1 MAREIS
7 SLDFNLVQKLPDN
20 FIKAVQFFTFLD
32 LVSDGAEIEGFATP
46 SKNQKSIPTSLL
58 SPSNPKASQ
67 ILTSSEKEYL
77 ELAQQDIFL
86 NGQAIRDA
94 NNIERIKN
102 TSLAIRTGTQDQV
115 VMTGVNETRRVIPIT
130 PAFVHN
136 IGPSVPTGD
145 SQSNAISHQIPKGN
159 SVDDTPE
166 GIQVTL
172 TWASLRR
179 LHPFDGSSQGLVVNE
194 GPNRNDP
201 VLKIGSVRI
210 LFTLRNKN
218 NDVINTYPK
227 EVNGVSVGTYAKDY
241 RFEIP
246 KEVTI
251 SSDPNDPMKAIND
264 NFPLS
269 IEVRRLD
276 KEYRDVTGANDPF
289 AELRGE
295 RRNIYEEGDR
305 SFTTFSFS
313 GLQTFIRNNR
323 SFVTYPKSA
332 YIGLRYNTQQFPNIP
347 KRKFLIR
354 GVKVRIPGAGANN
367 SGTPTVDINNGR
379 IVYPPNYN
387 FSSLTGTRNV
397 EGNRSWTSDPVW
409 ILFAL
414 LTESYGLDINDTEI
428 DKASFY
434 EASDYC
440 SEFVTTPD
448 GQKPRYSFN
457 GVINTRRKALE
468 LIREIAALM
477 RATVF
482 YREGLIKIALDK
494 PETTISYLFT
504 NANVIDGIFNYSGID
519 RDKKFTQVNVSY
531 FNNDTQ
537 ELDQISISSDD
548 INADFKSKY
557 GINQTNIQAL
567 YTTDKHQALR
577 FGRSILYTNLLES
590 EVVTFDCGLEAAAI
604 LEPFDI
610 IKIAD
615 RLKESFRSSG
625 RIKSVTSGTVV
636 VVDDSTNTTLGSSG
650 DLFSVIDKNGGVQEV
665 SIQSVSGSTITLS
678 STLNPLP
685 QDGSIWAI
693 KTGNV
698 QHRKFRISN
707 IKQNDNFTFTI
718 TALKYDDNKYTY
730 IENNNISSSLGDA
743 PSSLLD
749 PPDAP
754 SIQFVNEQLVEVNGR
769 AQSEIEIFFAYVPKA
784 VRYQVSYKV
793 NGNGPFVDDNVLTN
807 NFKIKNNV
815 SGTYEFEIRSVN
827 AVNLISETASTS
839 TLIAEGLEGT
849 IQDVTNLTFEES
861 NDDLILR
868 FDQSPDLDVRFGGK
882 VIVKYSTI
890 TDGTAELQDANFV
903 KKVDGESDEIIIND
917 YQSGEYFVQFE
928 NLIGKKSDN
937 ATSIVVNRTINT
949 DKLLAFQL
957 RENPS
962 FNGTTTNMS
971 FSNSLN
977 GLVINTNGN
986 SVITSANNTISYEFQ
1001 NSIDLGDVFRLHIE
1015 PHFKKSLFTDVTLW
1029 DSFTDNID
1037 TWPIT
1042 YFTGGTNTTQESAD
1056 LTFQVAKSLTSSAS
1070 TTFNNFKNTDIIA
1083 RKLNFKILVINNST
1097 TNNLEIEE
1105 LGINLF
1111 FRPRTERSIDYKFN
1125 SSDNVSVTNGVL
1137 TSSGSGATT
1146 VTFNKKFFTGTTAI
1160 GGSTTAFN
1168 PVVFININNMQSG
1181 DFFTVTNVSGTE
1193 FTVSIK
1199 NGNSFVARQ
1208 FTYSAFGYGEG

>member
-58 SPSNPKASQ
+58 SPSNSNDEEQ
-67 ILTSSEKEYL
+67 ITADEREYL
-77 ELAQQDIFL
+77 QLAQQDIFL

-115 VMTGVNETRRVIPIT
+115 VMTGVNETRNVIPIT

-136 IGPSVPTGD
+136 IGPSAPTGN
-145 SQSNAISHQIPKGN
+145 SQSNAISHQIQKGN

-172 TWASLRR
+172 SWASLRR

-194 GPNRNDP
+194 GPNKDDP

-218 NDVINTYPK
+218 NVVINTYEK
-227 EVNGVSVGTYAKDY
+227 EVNGVSVGPYAKDY

-246 KEVTI
+246 ANIT
-251 SSDPNDPMKAIND
+251 STMSAINA

-276 KEYRDVTGANDPF
+276 KEYRAASSSISIPLDERANDPF

-354 GVKVRIPGAGANN
+354 GVKVRIPTN
-367 SGTPTVDINNGR
+367 SSVDPNNGR
-379 IVYPPNYN
+379 IIYPSNYN

-409 ILFAL
+409 ILFSL
-414 LTESYGLDINDTEI
+414 LTESYGLDINETEI
-428 DKASFY
+428 NKASFY

-440 SEFVTTPD
+440 SQLVTTPD

-537 ELDQISISSDD
+537 EQDQISISSDD
-548 INADFKSKY
+548 INTDFKTKY

-685 QDGSIWAI
+685 QAGSIWAI

-754 SIQFVNEQLVEVNGR
+754 SIQFVSEQLVEVNGR

-827 AVNLISETASTS
+827 AVNVISNTPSTS
-839 TLIAEGLEGT
+839 TLTAEGLQGD
-849 IQDVTNLTFEES
+849 IQDVTNLRFEES
-861 NDDLILR
+861 NDDLILK
-868 FDQSPDLDVRFGGK
+868 FDPSPDLDVRFGGF
-882 VIVKYSTI
+882 VIVKYSSI
-890 TDGTAELQDANFV
+890 TDDTAILQDANLE
-903 KKVDGESDEIIIND
+903 KIVDGKSDEIIIND

-928 NLIGKKSDN
+928 NLIGKKSNN
-937 ATSIVVNRTINT
+937 ATSILVNRTINS
-949 DKLLAFQL
+949 DKLLALQL

-962 FNGTTTNMS
+962 FTGTKTNMS

-977 GLVINTNGN
+977 GLIINTDGN
-986 SVITSANNTISYEFQ
+986 DVITSAGNTISYEFQ
-1001 NSIDLGDVFRLHIE
+1001 NSIDLEDVFRVHIE
-1015 PHFKKSLFTDVTLW
+1015 PHFKKSLFTDATLW

-1037 TWPIT
+1037 TWPIS
-1042 YFTGGTNTTQESAD
+1042 YFTGGTNTTQESAN

-1083 RKLNFKILVINNST
+1083 RKLNFKILVTNNST
-1097 TNNLEIEE
+1097 TNNLDIEE
-1105 LGINLF
+1105 LGVDLF
-1111 FRPRTERSIDYKFN
+1111 FRPRTERSIDN
-1125 SSDNVSVTNGVL
+1125 TSANNGVL
-1137 TSSGSGATT
+1137 TSSASGATT
-1146 VTFNKKFFTGTTAI
+1146 VTFNKKFFIGTSTTI
-1160 GGSTTAFN
+1160 GGANSFK
-1168 PVVFININNMQSG
+1168 PVINVNINNMQSG
-1181 DFFTVTNVSGTE
+1181 DFLTIDSVSSTNFV
-1193 FTVSIK
+1193 VSIK
-1199 NGNSFVARQ
+1199 NGSGFVARQ

>member
-7 SLDFNLVQKLPDN
+7 SLDFKLIQKLPEN
-20 FIKAVQFFTFLD
+20 FRKAVEFFTFLD

-58 SPSNPKASQ
+58 SPSDANDEEQ
-67 ILTSSEKEYL
+67 ITADEREYL
-77 ELAQQDIFL
+77 QLAQQDIFL
-86 NGQAIRDA
+86 DGQAIRDSS
-94 NNIERIKN
+94 NIERIKN
-102 TSLAIRTGTQDQV
+102 TSLAIRTGTQNQK
-115 VMTGVNETRRVIPIT
+115 VMTGVNETRRTETLT

-136 IGPSVPTGD
+136 IGPSVPSGNSESNKVTGEI
-145 SQSNAISHQIPKGN
+145 QAGN

-172 TWASLRR
+172 NWASLRR

-194 GPNRNDP
+194 GPNKDDP

-210 LFTLRNKN
+210 KFRIRNKN
-218 NDVINTYPK
+218 NVLIREY
-227 EVNGVSVGTYAKDY
+227 EREINGVSVGPFAKDY

-246 KEVTI
+246 DNIT
-251 SSDPNDPMKAIND
+251 STMSAINA
-264 NFPLS
+264 NFPLKV
-269 IEVRRLD
+269 EVLRLD
-276 KEYRDVTGANDPF
+276 KEYRAGVTGANDPF

-313 GLQTFIRNNR
+313 KLQSFIRNNR

-332 YIGLRYNTQQFPNIP
+332 YIGLRYSTEQFPNIP

-354 GVKVRIPGAGANN
+354 GVKVRIPTNSSVDLN
-367 SGTPTVDINNGR
+367 SGR
-379 IVYPPNYN
+379 IIYPSNYN

-397 EGNRSWTSDPVW
+397 EGNRSWTSDPAW

-440 SEFVTTPD
+440 SQLVATPD

-468 LIREIAALM
+468 LIKEIAALM

-482 YREGLIKIALDK
+482 YREGLIKIAIDK

-537 ELDQISISSDD
+537 ELDQISISSDEID
-548 INADFKSKY
+548 ADFQTKY

-577 FGRSILYTNLLES
+577 FGRSVIYTNLLES
-590 EVVTFDCGLEAAAI
+590 EVVTFDCGLEAAVI
-604 LEPFDI
+604 LEPFNI
-610 IKIAD
+610 IKVAD

-625 RIKSVTSGTVV
+625 RIKSVTSGTVI

-665 SIQSVSGSTITLS
+665 SIQSVSGGTITLS
-678 STLNPLP
+678 SSLNPLP
-685 QDGSIWAI
+685 QAGSIWAI

-698 QHRKFRISN
+698 QHRKFRVSN

-749 PPDAP
+749 PPLAP

-769 AQSEIEIFFAYVPKA
+769 AQSEIEIFFEYVPKA
-784 VRYQVSYKV
+784 VRYQVSYTQ

-827 AVNLISETASTS
+827 AANEISETPSTT
-839 TLIAEGLEGT
+839 TLIAKGLEGT
-849 IQDVTNLTFEES
+849 IQDVSNLRFEES

-868 FDQSPDLDVRFGGK
+868 FDPSPDLDVKFGGFI
-882 VIVKYSTI
+882 IVKYSSI
-890 TDGTAELQDANFV
+890 TDGTAILQDANFE
-903 KKVDGESDEIIIND
+903 KKVDGKSDEIIIND

-937 ATSIVVNRTINT
+937 ATSILVNRTINS
-949 DKLLAFQL
+949 DKLLALQL
-957 RENPS
+957 RENPN
-962 FNGTTTNMS
+962 FNGTKTNMS
-971 FSNSLN
+971 FSNTVN
-977 GLVINTNGN
+977 GLIINTDGN
-986 SVITSANNTISYEFQ
+986 DVITSAGNTISYEFQ
-1001 NSIDLGDVFRLHIE
+1001 NSIDLGDVFRVHIE
-1015 PHFKKSLFTDVTLW
+1015 PHFKKSLFTDANLW

-1083 RKLNFKILVINNST
+1083 RKLNFKILVTNNST
-1097 TNNLEIEE
+1097 TNNLDIEQ
-1105 LGINLF
+1105 LGVNLF
-1111 FRPRTERSIDYKFN
+1111 FRPRTERSIDN
-1125 SSDNVSVTNGVL
+1125 TSANNGVL
-1137 TSSGSGATT
+1137 TSSASGATT
-1146 VTFNKKFFTGTTAI
+1146 VNFNKKFFIGTSTTI
-1160 GGSTTAFN
+1160 GGANSFK
-1168 PVVFININNMQSG
+1168 PVINVNINNMQSG
-1181 DFFTVTNVSGTE
+1181 DFLTIDSVSSTNFV
-1193 FTVSIK
+1193 VSIK
-1199 NGNSFVARQ
+1199 NGSGFVSRE